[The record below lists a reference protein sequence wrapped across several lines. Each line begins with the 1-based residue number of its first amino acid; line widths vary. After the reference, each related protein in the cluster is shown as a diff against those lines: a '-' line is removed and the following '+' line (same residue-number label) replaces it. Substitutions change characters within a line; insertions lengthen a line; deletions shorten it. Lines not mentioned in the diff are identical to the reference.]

1 MGLIAAGIAGYDV
14 SLRPFLE
21 EQKHDDDNNNEE
33 VHRKLEDDCQVFGV
47 VLIGAITH
55 PFINHGPS
63 PLEFLQSVLPSLP
76 IFF

>member
-33 VHRKLEDDCQVFGV
+33 VHRKLEDDCQVFG
-47 VLIGAITH
+47 
-55 PFINHGPS
+55 
-63 PLEFLQSVLPSLP
+63 EF
-76 IFF
+76 